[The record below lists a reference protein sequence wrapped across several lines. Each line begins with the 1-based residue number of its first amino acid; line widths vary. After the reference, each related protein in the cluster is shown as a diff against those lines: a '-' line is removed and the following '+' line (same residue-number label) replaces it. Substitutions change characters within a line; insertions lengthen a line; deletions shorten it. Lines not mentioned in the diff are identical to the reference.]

1 MQENSQDQLLYI
13 ESVAK
18 QCLTKEALIRYS
30 NIKTVDNNRAS
41 QIAKMIYHLVK
52 QNVINTRIDDQM
64 LKNILKEISIPK
76 KNSRIT
82 IK

>member
-1 MQENSQDQLLYI
+1 MQENNQDQLLYI
-13 ESVAK
+13 ESIAK
-18 QCLTKEALIRYS
+18 QYLTKEALIRYS
-30 NIKTVDNNRAS
+30 NIKTVDSNRAS